1 MSSKNNTEKDNG
13 GSDRITPST
22 KTTTTTTSSSS
33 STERTIQRSQQQQ
46 HNTTLR
52 RGRPVSDP
60 YYIPSTP
67 ERIRGGEDDHS
78 LIPQSRS
85 RTHSSS
91 SNRSMSEGGDGS
103 SHLNEM
109 PAPSRLY
116 QPYDRNKRGGY
127 NNKFQTTTKNERHHQ
142 WENNMTPIRDYDR
155 DERRKTPSLTNNT
168 RNSEWEKSPARP
180 RDSSSQHR
188 GSERR
193 IGGSSVNSSG
203 GIARYNNRKYQEEN
217 RSNYPRKDGNNSTGS
232 SRYSN
237 YSQNVSDN
245 RSVASSSQ
253 NSVRSSPNLS
263 LDQSNKDPLDWRNEE
278 TDPDENILD
287 LERQWY
293 AEDSEV
299 VDFTQE
305 SSLFLGD
312 ETKLKKREEEY
323 KKNKQLL
330 KRDRRISAQK
340 SQQLKDNDAWEMN
353 RMLQSGVANT
363 QDFDLEESMEQE
375 QTVQIIYHDVK
386 PPFLDGNVSF
396 TKQIEPVLPVK
407 DVTSDLAVASRKG
420 SALLKEMRTKKE
432 RMKAVKDKFKNRG
445 TLGKILKENIEQD
458 EDDER
463 LIHKKLLDASLSADK
478 IATQTKEEL
487 RLLAKQKREKLP
499 IFHCK
504 NELLQIIKEHN
515 VIIIVGET
523 GSGKTTQLTQYLY
536 EAGYGQFGK
545 IGCTQPRRVAAMSV
559 AKRVSEE
566 MGCDLGSTV
575 GYSIRFE
582 DVTSEKTVIKYMTDG
597 VLLRESLHDTYL
609 DQYSAII
616 MDEAHERSLNT
627 DVLFGILKKVVARR
641 RDLKLIVTSAT
652 MDAQKFSSF
661 FGIVPIYTIPGRTF
675 PVDTLYTKNPV
686 QDYVEAAVRQAIQIH
701 TSTPTDGDI
710 LIFMTGQEDI
720 EVTCYALEE
729 RIAELKKDD
738 EHVADENRVPDLIVL
753 PIYSMLPSELQAKIF
768 ERAPKGQRKC
778 IVATNIAET
787 SLTVDGI
794 LYVIDTGF
802 CKLKVYN
809 PKVGMDALQVYPESQ
824 AAADQRSGRAGRTGP
839 GKCFRLFTE
848 SQYKNEMH
856 KTTIPEIQ
864 RTNLGN
870 VVLLLKSLGIKN
882 LLEFDFMDP
891 PPQDNMKNSMY
902 QLWVLG
908 AIGNNGELTELGKKM
923 VELPLDPP
931 LSKMLIYAEKLG
943 CTSEVLTIAS
953 MLSVPTVFYR
963 PKDREEEADA
973 VREKFFVPDSD
984 HLTLLNIYQQ
994 WKNHDYSASW
1004 CSEHFIHFK
1013 AMRKVKEVRIQI
1025 EDIMRKNGIEIV
1037 SCNMNLDLVKKAI
1050 CSGYFHHAASLKGIG
1065 EYVNMMTSMPCSL
1078 HPTSA
1083 LYGMGVTPDYIVYHE
1098 LVMTTKEYALMA
1110 TAIDGSWL
1118 AELAPT
1124 FFSEKIPHVTREAK
1138 RKEIKQKLEQE
1149 YRNELQNE
1157 KLHGTKPSTSRSR
1170 RSTSSTIVTPG
1181 APSSARRSS
1190 TTTGSSLL
1198 SASTSRNA
1206 NDGTAERRK
1215 TTPRR
1220 IGL

>member
-1 MSSKNNTEKDNG
+1 MSSNTEESSKKLT
-13 GSDRITPST
+13 I
-22 KTTTTTTSSSS
+22 SSSGRNS
-33 STERTIQRSQQQQ
+33 SQS
-46 HNTTLR
+46 

-60 YYIPSTP
+60 YYVPSTP
-67 ERIRGGEDDHS
+67 ERVGREDDHS
-78 LIPQSRS
+78 LIPQSKRG
-85 RTHSSS
+85 SSS
-91 SNRSMSEGGDGS
+91 YRTNTAHDDGGNS
-103 SHLNEM
+103 NEM
-109 PAPSRLY
+109 PAPSR
-116 QPYDRNKRGGY
+116 PYYKEDHRNKRGP
-127 NNKFQTTTKNERHHQ
+127 NNKFQTTTKNDRHHQ

-155 DERRKTPSLTNNT
+155 DERRKTPNMNNNNT
-168 RNSEWEKSPARP
+168 RNSDWEKSPARP
-180 RDSSSQHR
+180 QRDSSSSSQQYNR

-193 IGGSSVNSSG
+193 LGSSSTANSG
-203 GIARYNNRKYQEEN
+203 GISQYNNRKYQQEN
-217 RSNYPRKDGNNSTGS
+217 RNTYSRQG

-237 YSQNVSDN
+237 YSQASSEN
-245 RSVASSSQ
+245 RSVASSSR

-263 LDQSNKDPLDWRNEE
+263 INQSNKDPLDWRNEE

-299 VDFTQE
+299 VDFTQD

-312 ETKLKKREEEY
+312 EAKLKKREEEY

-340 SQQLKDNDAWEMN
+340 SQQLKDHDAWERN
-353 RMLQSGVANT
+353 RMLQTGVANT
-363 QDFDLEESMEQE
+363 QDFDLDESMEQE

-407 DVTSDLAVASRKG
+407 DVTSDIAVASRKG

-445 TLGKILKENIEQD
+445 TLGKILKENVEQD

-463 LIHKKLLDASLSADK
+463 LIHKKLLDASLSTDK
-478 IATQTKEEL
+478 VPTQTKEEL

-536 EAGYGQFGK
+536 EAGYGQLGK

-582 DVTSEKTVIKYMTDG
+582 DVTSDKTIIKYMTDG

-661 FGIVPIYTIPGRTF
+661 FGIVPVYTIPGRTF

-738 EHVADENRVPDLIVL
+738 EHVAEESRVPDLIVL

-943 CTSEVLTIAS
+943 CTFEVLTIAS

-1025 EDIMRKNGIEIV
+1025 EDIMKKNGIEII
-1037 SCNMNLDLVKKAI
+1037 SCNMNLESVKKAI

-1110 TAIDGSWL
+1110 TTIDGAWL

-1157 KLHGTKPSTSRSR
+1157 KLHATKSSTSSR
-1170 RSTSSTIVTPG
+1170 RSTATSSSTIVTPG
-1181 APSSARRSS
+1181 APSSTRKS
-1190 TTTGSSLL
+1190 TASTLT
-1198 SASTSRNA
+1198 ASTSRNA